1 MAARKP
7 ARGCLQQL
15 RVSLPEHGGHQDAP
29 QQPREQI
36 HCVTDGG
43 RAVIK
48 RYKEASRK
56 ATERYRGTPNALRG
70 RQSGRPERLPADR
83 ARVQD
88 IPERGGPRRWRKG
101 PCSPEWGGGGGGVFT
116 QGRAAEALATCHQDP
131 FARPNALS
139 AHLRA

>member
-56 ATERYRGTPNALRG
+56 ATERSRGTPNALRG

-101 PCSPEWGGGGGGVFT
+101 PCSPEWGGGGGVFT
-116 QGRAAEALATCHQDP
+116 QGRAAEALATCHQNP
-131 FARPNALS
+131 FARPNAVS
-139 AHLRA
+139 AHLCA